1 MRITRET
8 WALALI
14 CAADMLL
21 TAWLVGTG
29 QAKEA
34 NPIMRF
40 YLDLGTSVFV
50 AMKTL
55 LFIAPLF
62 VLELIR
68 QRRPR
73 FVRAL
78 LRVGIALYLIIYCM
92 GVLRVNAG
100 KVSAQAAG
108 GPVRVLGR

>member
-1 MRITRET
+1 MGIARET

-14 CAADMLL
+14 CAADMVL

-55 LFIAPLF
+55 LFVAPLF

-68 QRRPR
+68 RRRPR
-73 FVRAL
+73 LVQTL
-78 LRVGIALYLIIYCM
+78 LRLGIALYLIVYSM
-92 GVLRVNAG
+92 GVLHVNAG
-100 KVSAQAAG
+100 KGSAQ
-108 GPVRVLGR
+108 VLGVRR